1 MAVAEAGRFIG
12 GNLFDVA
19 EEAFPANSS
28 ESPRSFGMEGEET
41 MEGDWFHET
50 PDDERSIPLTE
61 TPVSDSR
68 GGYPDYD
75 EFDSDSD
82 VSVELAGNGDGVPAK
97 SCVNGVPANESAV
110 PSNFATNE
118 IPANGNND
126 SIPANG
132 DGDVIPAN
140 GDHNTIPANGNNDTI
155 PAKSP
160 INTPPANGDHNTPP
174 ANSPATPSPSLAQ
187 LKGNLASR
195 LSYDMTASSCQI
207 WRVFSQLVLA
217 LQNALSPAAATLL
230 RDNAIDL
237 RRRFGAL
244 VRAQELSIEQVDA
257 AVGTM
262 RAFHPGTGRR
272 EAASWSLRRHQGGS
286 QVLVGVSDWL
296 HRRPAL
302 RELHSLFASQFS
314 AAQPAQSFSAF
325 IVESFS
331 RGTSPLPSLQ
341 PPPPSPSPWR
351 CSNPPCSHL
360 NNGAVSFCEKCLL
373 DRTSQAPLHVVFI
386 LHGFKANPQDMRR
399 VLDLVSLSYPH
410 VKCVLLHKCY
420 SNVVQSLDFL
430 AQQVVEE
437 ILTAI
442 RSLRTDARPLGRI
455 SFMAHSIGGLVFR
468 IAFNSPKLAEFVPLF
483 HLFLSMNVPH
493 LGLMFANLT
502 TEFGVRLIQRF
513 TESIQVSELML
524 RDQKDLRQTTLY
536 KLAANNGG
544 GRELFSL

>member
-187 LKGNLASR
+187 LKGNLA
-195 LSYDMTASSCQI
+195 
-207 WRVFSQLVLA
+207 
-217 LQNALSPAAATLL
+217 
-230 RDNAIDL
+230 
-237 RRRFGAL
+237 
-244 VRAQELSIEQVDA
+244 
-257 AVGTM
+257 
-262 RAFHPGTGRR
+262 
-272 EAASWSLRRHQGGS
+272 
-286 QVLVGVSDWL
+286 
-296 HRRPAL
+296 
-302 RELHSLFASQFS
+302 
-314 AAQPAQSFSAF
+314 
-325 IVESFS
+325 
-331 RGTSPLPSLQ
+331 
-341 PPPPSPSPWR
+341 
-351 CSNPPCSHL
+351 
-360 NNGAVSFCEKCLL
+360 
-373 DRTSQAPLHVVFI
+373 
-386 LHGFKANPQDMRR
+386 
-399 VLDLVSLSYPH
+399 
-410 VKCVLLHKCY
+410 
-420 SNVVQSLDFL
+420 
-430 AQQVVEE
+430 
-437 ILTAI
+437 
-442 RSLRTDARPLGRI
+442 
-455 SFMAHSIGGLVFR
+455 
-468 IAFNSPKLAEFVPLF
+468 
-483 HLFLSMNVPH
+483 
-493 LGLMFANLT
+493 
-502 TEFGVRLIQRF
+502 
-513 TESIQVSELML
+513 
-524 RDQKDLRQTTLY
+524 
-536 KLAANNGG
+536 
-544 GRELFSL
+544 